1 MAMVLQLRNNLVKLL
16 KIGEDLTN
24 PEDTD
29 FETFQSDEYEIK
41 LILQLQCWD
50 FLNLAYPLPFFINPI
65 SFSSVEFYNILFTG
79 VHQGLW
85 RA

>member
-41 LILQLQCWD
+41 LILQLQC
-50 FLNLAYPLPFFINPI
+50 
-65 SFSSVEFYNILFTG
+65 
-79 VHQGLW
+79 
-85 RA
+85 